1 MIICS
6 NISFQN
12 GDEGFSLIELLIA
25 MVISTMIL
33 GAVYG
38 AYKVQQDHGL
48 AQEQVTEMQQNLR
61 VGLNALVREA
71 RYAGYDPDDKGYGI
85 TGIGANTF
93 SFTMDNDDGGMDS
106 REFALYSPGDAD
118 ADDTS
123 SVRITSSGSA
133 VADNIEALEFRYLN
147 EDNDVTTIA
156 QDIRSVIITMLAR
169 ADNPDRKFTNVM
181 TYTSPSGTTWDPTP
195 DDNFRRRMQSVT
207 VKLRNMGLNDE

>member
-6 NISFQN
+6 HSFFRQN
-12 GDEGFSLIELLIA
+12 SRGFTLIELMIA

-33 GAVYG
+33 AAVYG

-85 TGIGANTF
+85 TGLGANEF
-93 SFTMDNDDGGMDS
+93 RFTMDNDDGGMDS
-106 REFALYSPGDAD
+106 RDLALYAPGDAD
-118 ADDTS
+118 ADDTN
-123 SVRITSSGSA
+123 SVRITSGGSA
-133 VADNIEALEFRYLN
+133 VADNIEELEFRYLN
-147 EDNDVTTIA
+147 EDNDVTTIP
-156 QDIRSVIITMLAR
+156 QDIRTVTITMLAR
-169 ADNPDRKFTNVM
+169 ADNPDRKFTSVM
-181 TYTSPSGTTWDPTP
+181 TYTSPSATTWGPHN
-195 DDNFRRRMQSVT
+195 DNFRRRMQSVT

>member
-1 MIICS
+1 MRCA
-6 NISFQN
+6 NIPSQH
-12 GDEGFSLIELLIA
+12 GERGFTLIELLIA
-25 MVISTMIL
+25 MVISSMVL

-71 RYAGYDPDDKGYGI
+71 RHAGYDPDDNGYGI
-85 TGIGANTF
+85 TGLDANSF
-93 SFTMDNDDGGMDS
+93 RFTMDNDDGGMDS

-123 SVRITSSGSA
+123 SVRITSGGSA

-147 EDNDVTTIA
+147 EDNDVTTIP
-156 QDIRSVIITMLAR
+156 QDVRTVTITMLAR
-169 ADNPDRKFTNVM
+169 ADNPDQKFTSVLS
-181 TYTSPSGTTWDPTP
+181 YSSPSGTTWGPHN
-195 DDNFRRRMQSVT
+195 DNFRRRMQSVT